1 VSLPDLPFGPGKK
14 THPYAWLWEP
24 LQEEASFLLRP
35 MFGAK
40 MAYLHGKAML
50 CFMAKEDPWR
60 GLLVCTEQ
68 RHHPALS
75 TAFPGL
81 VPHSVLGK
89 WLYLPESN
97 EDFETIAEKIV
108 QAVLYRD
115 FRIGVIPPP
124 KKRRKGKKKPTS
136 GAAGMGKSRRV

>member
-1 VSLPDLPFGPGKK
+1 MAALPDFAFGSGKK

-24 LQEEASFLLRP
+24 LQEEDSFLLRP

-40 MAYLHGKAML
+40 MAYLDGKAML

-60 GLLVCTEQ
+60 GLLVCTER
-68 RHHPALS
+68 RHHAVLS
-75 TAFPGL
+75 AAFPGL
-81 VPHSVLGK
+81 APHSVLGK
-89 WLYLPESN
+89 WLYLPEAN

-115 FRIGVIPPP
+115 SRIGVIPPP
-124 KKRRKGKKKPTS
+124 KKRRKGKKKT
-136 GAAGMGKSRRV
+136 ATAGKGRSRRV